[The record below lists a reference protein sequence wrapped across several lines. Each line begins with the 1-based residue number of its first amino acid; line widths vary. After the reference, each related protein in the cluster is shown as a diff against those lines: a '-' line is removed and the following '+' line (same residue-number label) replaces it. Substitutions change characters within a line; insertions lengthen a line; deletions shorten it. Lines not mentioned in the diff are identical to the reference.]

1 MSLLPNL
8 ASELVL
14 AIFAR
19 CDIKSLAALS
29 STCSRFYSLSN
40 DASESLPSLKRLV
53 HLRYFGYLRFCL
65 ATNTPADKSGE
76 WLAHAIAD
84 TRITEDVVFGYH
96 NPYDPQ
102 AFLHSGTSHSIR
114 IIKETGFIREP
125 KRSGFTPLLYAV
137 LAGWVEGVKIL
148 LRRKTAVTD
157 HDGHN
162 RNILHIAAASGLYR
176 HDQDRL
182 DADLLQRDL
191 SYRLPLHYACVAG
204 FPLSE
209 ELTNLMSRTPYPR
222 PQGTEIPYLSLRS
235 IRTHRTLKAVVEHY
249 QNTEGV
255 EIYMHDPMNTASSLT
270 PLHIAALS
278 GHYGCVEYLLKTFPT
293 TSDAV
298 EGVTGPRSGASVD
311 TYCSY
316 ATLSTLYVE
325 AITPLLMA
333 CVGGHKDIV
342 KLLVDSGADVDG
354 LGGNAVQ
361 VPDHNPEKPLDRRTP
376 DIVTFLLERGANP
389 NGVGLSSSISP
400 LSWAKAIH
408 KAENTI
414 ESKKVLSLL
423 TRSAGAIQIGDVREA
438 ERMEYARVKHSLMC
452 ELKFGRLEYLWKR

>member
-84 TRITEDVVFGYH
+84 TRITEDVVFELMPDYGIF
-96 NPYDPQ
+96 DVQLWKAQ
-102 AFLHSGTSHSIR
+102 AGTSHSIR
-114 IIKETGFIREP
+114 IIKETAIWVH
-125 KRSGFTPLLYAV
+125 PLLYAV

-162 RNILHIAAASGLYR
+162 RNILHIAAASVHSRLYR

-222 PQGTEIPYLSLRS
+222 PQGTEFQE
-235 IRTHRTLKAVVEHY
+235 TLKAVVEHY

-298 EGVTGPRSGASVD
+298 EGVTGPRS
-311 TYCSY
+311 
-316 ATLSTLYVE
+316 

-361 VPDHNPEKPLDRRTP
+361 EFPTTIQYAMTSGVNLSISSKHDIYPSNARSSHA

-414 ESKKVLSLL
+414 ESKKS
-423 TRSAGAIQIGDVREA
+423 GAIQIGDVREA
-438 ERMEYARVKHSLMC
+438 ERMEFARVKRSLMC
-452 ELKFGRLEYLWKR
+452 ELKFGRLEYLWKRRVHDLEDEGCK